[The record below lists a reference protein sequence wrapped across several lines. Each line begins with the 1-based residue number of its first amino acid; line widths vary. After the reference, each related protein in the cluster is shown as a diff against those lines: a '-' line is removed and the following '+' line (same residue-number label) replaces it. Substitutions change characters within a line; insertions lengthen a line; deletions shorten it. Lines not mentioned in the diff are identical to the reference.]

1 MIAAGA
7 LDVGLLLAGTIGL
20 VWLAGVVNIVIALFD
35 REE

>member
-1 MIAAGA
+1 MIASAA

-20 VWLAGVVNIVIALFD
+20 VWLAGLVNLIIALFD